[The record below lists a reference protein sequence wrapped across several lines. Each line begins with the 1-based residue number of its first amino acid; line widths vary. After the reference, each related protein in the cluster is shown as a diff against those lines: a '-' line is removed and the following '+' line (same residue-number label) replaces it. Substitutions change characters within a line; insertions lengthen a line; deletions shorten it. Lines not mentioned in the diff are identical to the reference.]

1 MTGSHGGL
9 LGGRP
14 DTALKAAALAALF
27 NDAGIGID
35 EAGVTRLPALDSRGI
50 AAGTVAASSA
60 RIGDAR
66 STYEDG
72 ILTRVNQRAAA
83 HGIAP
88 GYDRPTICRD
98 RPPSCGKDR
107 EKRMTDSAYSSN
119 RPSGRMNGGRAL
131 AEMLRLAEVGPMFG
145 MGGFQLLPFYDA
157 LAQLGMRHFLI
168 NDERCG
174 AFAADA
180 YARVTNRPGVCDGT
194 LGPGA
199 TNLVTGLIE
208 SLNAGVPVIALAG
221 DTNRAHS
228 WKNMTQECRQ
238 TEILRPAVKELIRV
252 EMTSRVPELLRR
264 AFAVATSGRPGPVL
278 LDVPED
284 VCHGEHDFTAEDFAI
299 DPATLSVPA
308 RRIRPDRADIS
319 RAAALIA
326 HAKRPLLLVG
336 GGIHLSAGYDA
347 LLGFAEAQSIP
358 VAHTM
363 SGKGGIACT
372 HPLSVGL
379 FGRYSRI
386 ANELIEA
393 SDCLVVVGCKL
404 GEIATKRYALPPETI
419 PLIHLDIVAE
429 EIGRCRTADVAL
441 WGDARAGLED
451 LAEALAGEARRA
463 RAARADY
470 VGEIPSRMASWRDE
484 AAARLRSE
492 ERPIH
497 MARLC
502 TELNKALPADS
513 ILVADG
519 GFAGHWT
526 GLLYDTK
533 SPGRHFIPDRGLAS
547 IGYGLP
553 GGIGAALAAPSSPVV
568 AITGDG
574 GFNMMLGELETA
586 RRAGIGLTI
595 VVVNNAASG
604 YVKALQHAIF
614 RGRYQSSDL
623 VEMDYAAIA
632 RAMGC
637 NGIRIEDPDLL
648 GEALHTGLAERTR
661 PTVLDVVVT
670 RDPARML
677 PAVDNRTVEI
687 KQGDRVA

>member
-1 MTGSHGGL
+1 MTEQM
-9 LGGRP
+9 
-14 DTALKAAALAALF
+14 A
-27 NDAGIGID
+27 
-35 EAGVTRLPALDSRGI
+35 
-50 AAGTVAASSA
+50 
-60 RIGDAR
+60 
-66 STYEDG
+66 
-72 ILTRVNQRAAA
+72 
-83 HGIAP
+83 
-88 GYDRPTICRD
+88 
-98 RPPSCGKDR
+98 
-107 EKRMTDSAYSSN
+107 SN

-208 SLNAGVPVIALAG
+208 SLNAGVPIIALAG
-221 DTNRAHS
+221 DTNRTHS

-238 TEILRPAVKELIRV
+238 AEILRPAVKELIRV

-264 AFAVATSGRPGPVL
+264 SFAVATSGRPGPVL

-284 VCHGEHDFTAEDFAI
+284 VCHGEHNFSPEDFAI
-299 DPATLSVPA
+299 DPSTLSVPA
-308 RRIRPDRADIS
+308 RRIRPDRADIA
-319 RAAALIA
+319 RAAALIGRA
-326 HAKRPLLLVG
+326 RRPLLLVG

-347 LLGFAEAQSIP
+347 LIGFAEAQSIP

-404 GEIATKRYALPPETI
+404 GEIATKRYVLPPETI

-441 WGDARAGLED
+441 WGDAKAGLED
-451 LAEALAGEARRA
+451 LAEALADEAKRA

-470 VGEIPSRMASWRDE
+470 IAEIPSRMASWRDE
-484 AAARLRSE
+484 AAARLHSE

-502 TELNKALPADS
+502 TELNKELPADS

-553 GGIGAALAAPSSPVV
+553 GGIGAALAAPSTPAV

-637 NGIRIEDPDLL
+637 NGIRIEDPNRL
-648 GEALHTGLAERTR
+648 GDALRTGVAERTR

>member
-1 MTGSHGGL
+1 MM
-9 LGGRP
+9 
-14 DTALKAAALAALF
+14 DAA
-27 NDAGIGID
+27 
-35 EAGVTRLPALDSRGI
+35 
-50 AAGTVAASSA
+50 
-60 RIGDAR
+60 
-66 STYEDG
+66 
-72 ILTRVNQRAAA
+72 
-83 HGIAP
+83 
-88 GYDRPTICRD
+88 PT
-98 RPPSCGKDR
+98 
-107 EKRMTDSAYSSN
+107 SN

-131 AEMLRLAEVGPMFG
+131 AELLRLAEIGPMFG

-157 LAQLGMRHFLI
+157 VAQLGMQHFLI

-208 SLNAGVPVIALAG
+208 SLNAGIPIIALAG

-238 TEILRPAVKELIRV
+238 AEILRPAVKELIRV
-252 EMTSRVPELLRR
+252 ELTSRIPELLRR
-264 AFAVATSGRPGPVL
+264 AFAVATAGRPGPVL
-278 LDVPED
+278 LDLPED

-326 HAKRPLLLVG
+326 RAKRPLILVG
-336 GGIHLSAGYDA
+336 GGIHLSAGQEA
-347 LLGFAEAQSIP
+347 LLAFAEAQSIP

-363 SGKGGIACT
+363 SGKGGVACT
-372 HPLSVGL
+372 HRLSVGL

-393 SDCLVVVGCKL
+393 SDCLVVIGCKL
-404 GEIATKRYALPPETI
+404 GEIATKRYALPPKSI
-419 PLIHLDIVAE
+419 PLIHLDILAE
-429 EIGRCRTADVAL
+429 EIGRCRPAAVAL
-441 WGDARAGLED
+441 WGDAKAGLED
-451 LAEALAGEARRA
+451 LTEALADEA
-463 RAARADY
+463 RAARIARAGY
-470 VGEIPSRMASWRDE
+470 LGEIPDRITAWREE
-484 AAARLRSE
+484 AAPRLNAS

-502 TELNKALPADS
+502 RELNGALTADS

-533 SPGRHFIPDRGLAS
+533 SPGRHFIPDRGFAS

-553 GGIGAALAAPSSPVV
+553 GGIGAALASPATPVV
-568 AITGDG
+568 TITGDG
-574 GFNMMLGELETA
+574 GFNMMLGEVETA
-586 RRAGIGLTI
+586 RRAGIGLT
-595 VVVNNAASG
+595 VVVINNAASG
-604 YVKALQHAIF
+604 YVKALQHAVF

-637 NGIRIEDPDLL
+637 NGIRVEDPDQLGAALREGL
-648 GEALHTGLAERTR
+648 GERAH

>member
-1 MTGSHGGL
+1 MSAT
-9 LGGRP
+9 
-14 DTALKAAALAALF
+14 
-27 NDAGIGID
+27 N
-35 EAGVTRLPALDSRGI
+35 PA
-50 AAGTVAASSA
+50 
-60 RIGDAR
+60 
-66 STYEDG
+66 
-72 ILTRVNQRAAA
+72 
-83 HGIAP
+83 
-88 GYDRPTICRD
+88 
-98 RPPSCGKDR
+98 
-107 EKRMTDSAYSSN
+107 SN
-119 RPSGRMNGGRAL
+119 RPSGRMNGGRAM

-157 LAQLGMRHFLI
+157 LAQLGLRHFLI

-174 AFAADA
+174 AFAAEA
-180 YARVTNRPGVCDGT
+180 YARVTNRPGICDGT

-208 SLNAGVPVIALAG
+208 ALNAGTPVVAFAG

-238 TEILRPAVKELIRV
+238 IDILRPAVKELIRV
-252 EMTSRVPELLRR
+252 EETRRVPELLRR
-264 AFAVATSGRPGPVL
+264 AFAVATAGRPGPVL

-284 VCHGEHDFTAEDFAI
+284 VCHGEHDFAAEDFAI
-299 DPATLSVPA
+299 DPTTLRAPS
-308 RRIRPDRADIS
+308 RRTRPDRADIA

-326 HAKRPLLLVG
+326 RARRPLILVG
-336 GGIHLSAGYDA
+336 GGIHLSQGYEA
-347 LLGFAEAQSIP
+347 LRTLAEAQSIP

-363 SGKGGIACT
+363 SGKGGLACT
-372 HPLSVGL
+372 HPLSAGL

-393 SDCLVVVGCKL
+393 SDCLLVVGCKL
-404 GEIATKRYALPPETI
+404 GEIATKRYALPSRSI
-419 PLIHLDIVAE
+419 PLIHLEIVAE
-429 EIGRCRTADVAL
+429 EIGRVLPAEVAL
-441 WGDARAGLED
+441 WGDAQAGLED
-451 LAEALAGEARRA
+451 LAQALDEDGRQA
-463 RAARADY
+463 RAARAEY
-470 VGEIPSRMASWRDE
+470 IAEIPKRMAAWRDE
-484 AAARLRSE
+484 GAPRLDSD

-502 TELNKALPADS
+502 RELNQALPADS

-533 SPGRHFIPDRGLAS
+533 SAGRHFIPDRGLAS
-547 IGYGLP
+547 IGYGVP
-553 GGIGAALAAPSSPVV
+553 GGIGAALAAPATPVV

-574 GFNMMLGELETA
+574 GFNMTLGELETA
-586 RRAGIGLTI
+586 RRAGTGLTV

-604 YVKALQHAIF
+604 YVKALQHAMF

-637 NGIRIEDPDLL
+637 NGIRVEDPDRL
-648 GEALHTGLAERTR
+648 GAALASGLSERTR
-661 PTVLDVVVT
+661 PTVLDIVVT

-687 KQGDRVA
+687 KEGDRVA

>member
-1 MTGSHGGL
+1 MSH
-9 LGGRP
+9 
-14 DTALKAAALAALF
+14 
-27 NDAGIGID
+27 ISQI
-35 EAGVTRLPALDSRGI
+35 
-50 AAGTVAASSA
+50 
-60 RIGDAR
+60 
-66 STYEDG
+66 
-72 ILTRVNQRAAA
+72 
-83 HGIAP
+83 
-88 GYDRPTICRD
+88 
-98 RPPSCGKDR
+98 
-107 EKRMTDSAYSSN
+107 SN

-131 AEMLRLAEVGPMFG
+131 AEILRLADVGPMFG

-157 LAQLGMRHFLI
+157 LSQLGMRHFLI

-199 TNLVTGLIE
+199 TNLVTPLIE
-208 SLNAGVPVIALAG
+208 SLNAGTPMIALAG

-252 EMTSRVPELLRR
+252 ELTSRIPELLRR

-284 VCHGEHDFTAEDFAI
+284 VCHGEHDFVAEDFAI
-299 DPATLSVPA
+299 DPATLNVPA
-308 RRIRPDRADIS
+308 RRVRPDRADIA
-319 RAAALIA
+319 RAAELIA
-326 HAKRPLLLVG
+326 RAKRPLMLVG
-336 GGIHLSAGYDA
+336 GGIHLSAGYEA
-347 LLGFAEAQSIP
+347 LLALAEAQSIP

-363 SGKGGIACT
+363 SGTGGIACR

-393 SDCLVVVGCKL
+393 ADCLLVVGCKL
-404 GEIATKRYALPPETI
+404 GEIATKRYILPPERI
-419 PLIHLDIVAE
+419 PMIHLEILAE
-429 EIGRCRTADVAL
+429 EIGRCRPAAVAL

-451 LAEALAGEARRA
+451 LAEALAGEAKRA

-470 VGEIPSRMASWRDE
+470 AKEIPVRMAAWREE
-484 AAARLRSE
+484 AAPRLDSA

-502 TELNKALPADS
+502 RELNDALPADS

-553 GGIGAALAAPSSPVV
+553 GGIGAALAAPATPVV

-604 YVKALQHAIF
+604 YVKALQHAMF

-637 NGIRIEDPDLL
+637 NGIRVEDPARLSA
-648 GEALHTGLAERTR
+648 ALREGLAERGR
-661 PTVLDVVVT
+661 PTVLDIVVT

-687 KQGDRVA
+687 RQGDRVA

>member
-1 MTGSHGGL
+1 MTEQ
-9 LGGRP
+9 
-14 DTALKAAALAALF
+14 AAA
-27 NDAGIGID
+27 
-35 EAGVTRLPALDSRGI
+35 
-50 AAGTVAASSA
+50 
-60 RIGDAR
+60 
-66 STYEDG
+66 
-72 ILTRVNQRAAA
+72 
-83 HGIAP
+83 
-88 GYDRPTICRD
+88 
-98 RPPSCGKDR
+98 
-107 EKRMTDSAYSSN
+107 SN

-208 SLNAGVPVIALAG
+208 SLNAGVPIIALAG

-299 DPATLSVPA
+299 DPSTLSVPA
-308 RRIRPDRADIS
+308 RRIRPDRADVA

-326 HAKRPLLLVG
+326 RAERPLLLVG
-336 GGIHLSAGYDA
+336 GGIHLSVGYDA

-363 SGKGGIACT
+363 SGKGGIPCT

-404 GEIATKRYALPPETI
+404 GEIATKRYVLPPETI

-429 EIGRCRTADVAL
+429 EIGRCRAADVAL

-451 LAEALAGEARRA
+451 ITEALADETRRA

-470 VGEIPSRMASWRDE
+470 VAEIPSRMASWRDE
-484 AAARLRSE
+484 AAARLNSE

-502 TELNKALPADS
+502 TELNKALPVDS
-513 ILVADG
+513 LLVADG

-553 GGIGAALAAPSSPVV
+553 GGIGAALAAPSTPVV

-637 NGIRIEDPDLL
+637 NAIRVEDPERL
-648 GEALHTGLAERTR
+648 GEALRTGLGERTR

>member
-1 MTGSHGGL
+1 MSE
-9 LGGRP
+9 
-14 DTALKAAALAALF
+14 AEAA
-27 NDAGIGID
+27 
-35 EAGVTRLPALDSRGI
+35 
-50 AAGTVAASSA
+50 
-60 RIGDAR
+60 
-66 STYEDG
+66 
-72 ILTRVNQRAAA
+72 
-83 HGIAP
+83 
-88 GYDRPTICRD
+88 
-98 RPPSCGKDR
+98 K
-107 EKRMTDSAYSSN
+107 N

-131 AEMLRLAEVGPMFG
+131 AEMLKLAGVGPMFG

-157 LAQLGMRHFLI
+157 LNRLGMRHYLI

-174 AFAADA
+174 AFAAEA
-180 YARVTNRPGVCDGT
+180 YARVTGRPGVCDGT

-199 TNLVTGLIE
+199 TNLVTGLVE
-208 SLNAGVPVIALAG
+208 ALNGGLPVIAIAG

-238 TEILRPAVKELIRV
+238 AEILRPAVKELIRV
-252 EMTSRVPELLRR
+252 ELTSRIPELLRR

-284 VCHGEHDFTAEDFAI
+284 VCHGEHDFSAEDFII
-299 DPATLSVPA
+299 DPATLAAPA
-308 RRIRPDRADIS
+308 RRIRPDRSDLA
-319 RAAALIA
+319 RAAALLA
-326 HAKRPLLLVG
+326 RAKRPLILAG
-336 GGIHLSAGYDA
+336 GGVHLSGAQAA
-347 LLGFAEAQSIP
+347 LTQFAEAQGIP

-363 SGKGGIACT
+363 TGKGSIPCI
-372 HPLSVGL
+372 HHLSAGL

-386 ANELIEA
+386 ANELIAA
-393 SDCLVVVGCKL
+393 SDCLLVVGCKL
-404 GEIATKRYALPPETI
+404 GEIATKRYALLPAAT
-419 PLIHLDIVAE
+419 PLVHLDILAE
-429 EIGRCRTADVAL
+429 EIGRCHAAEVAL
-441 WGDARAGLED
+441 WGDAKAGIED
-451 LAEALAGEARRA
+451 LSEALAEAVRTP

-470 VGEIPSRMASWRDE
+470 LAEIPQRMRRWREE
-484 AAARLRSE
+484 AAPRLDSNAR
-492 ERPIH
+492 PVH

-502 TELNKALPADS
+502 TELNKALPEDS
-513 ILVADG
+513 LLVADG

-533 SPGRHFIPDRGLAS
+533 TAGRRFIPDRGLAS

-553 GGIGAALAAPSSPVV
+553 GGIGAALAAPERPVV

-586 RRAGIGLTI
+586 RRAGVGLTI

-604 YVKALQHAIF
+604 YVKALQHAMF
-614 RGRYQSSDL
+614 KGRYQSSDL

-637 NGIRIEDPDLL
+637 AGIRVEEPDRL
-648 GEALHTGLAERTR
+648 GAALREGLAERSR
-661 PTVLDVVVT
+661 PTVIDVVVT
-670 RDPARML
+670 RDPAEML

>member
-1 MTGSHGGL
+1 
-9 LGGRP
+9 
-14 DTALKAAALAALF
+14 
-27 NDAGIGID
+27 
-35 EAGVTRLPALDSRGI
+35 
-50 AAGTVAASSA
+50 
-60 RIGDAR
+60 
-66 STYEDG
+66 
-72 ILTRVNQRAAA
+72 
-83 HGIAP
+83 
-88 GYDRPTICRD
+88 
-98 RPPSCGKDR
+98 
-107 EKRMTDSAYSSN
+107 
-119 RPSGRMNGGRAL
+119 MNGGRAI
-131 AEMLRLAEVGPMFG
+131 AEMLRLAAVGPMFG

-157 LAQLGMRHFLI
+157 LAQLGMQHFLI

-174 AFAADA
+174 AFAAEA

-208 SLNAGVPVIALAG
+208 GLNAGTPMIALAG

-238 TEILRPAVKELIRV
+238 AEILRPAVKELIRV
-252 EMTSRVPELLRR
+252 ELTSRVPELLRR

-299 DPATLSVPA
+299 DPSTLIVPA
-308 RRIRPDRADIS
+308 RRIRPDRADIA

-326 HAKRPLLLVG
+326 RAKRPLILVG
-336 GGIHLSAGYDA
+336 GGIHLSAGSEA
-347 LLGFAEAQSIP
+347 LLALADTHSIP

-372 HPLSVGL
+372 HPLSAGL

-393 SDCLVVVGCKL
+393 SDCLLVVGCKL
-404 GEIATKRYALPPETI
+404 GEIATKRYALPPESI

-429 EIGRCRTADVAL
+429 EIGRCRPAAVAL
-441 WGDARAGLED
+441 WGDAKAGLDD
-451 LAEALAGEARRA
+451 LSEALADDARRV
-463 RAARADY
+463 RHARADY
-470 VGEIPSRMASWRDE
+470 VAEIPARMAAWREE
-484 AAARLRSE
+484 AAPRLDSA

-502 TELNKALPADS
+502 RELNTALPASS

-553 GGIGAALAAPSSPVV
+553 GGIGAALAAPAAPVV

-574 GFNMMLGELETA
+574 GFNMTLGELETA
-586 RRAGIGLTI
+586 RRANIGLTI

-604 YVKALQHAIF
+604 YVKALQHAMF

-637 NGIRIEDPDLL
+637 NGIRVEDPDQL
-648 GEALHTGLAERTR
+648 GAALRTGLGERTR